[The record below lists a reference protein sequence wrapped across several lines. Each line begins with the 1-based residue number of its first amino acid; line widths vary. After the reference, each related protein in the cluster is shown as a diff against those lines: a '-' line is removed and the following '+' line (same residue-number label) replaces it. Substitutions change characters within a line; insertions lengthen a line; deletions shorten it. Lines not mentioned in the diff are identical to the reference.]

1 MQFNPAL
8 NEVNTTEHIQGG
20 HGQGACV
27 ARASSVVARVTD
39 SCSFLIKQPAVGPE
53 LPPALL
59 SRCLVSWSLSMTP
72 RCRLILVTR
81 SWSHSTL
88 S

>member
-39 SCSFLIKQPAVGPE
+39 SCSFLIKQPAV
-53 LPPALL
+53 
-59 SRCLVSWSLSMTP
+59 SLNGGK
-72 RCRLILVTR
+72 
-81 SWSHSTL
+81 
-88 S
+88 

>member
-53 LPPALL
+53 LSAPCEQLASGIPEV
-59 SRCLVSWSLSMTP
+59 RTVE
-72 RCRLILVTR
+72 
-81 SWSHSTL
+81 
-88 S
+88 